1 MRISY
6 RVRSSR
12 ASTRLLPIV
21 AAIALLT
28 AACGGGDAAAPA
40 PAPAPA
46 PAAPADTEPAPQE
59 LRTVNIV
66 VSNYPVLHYATPFLV
81 GIENGLFEAEGVV
94 IGEITGGAGGGAVL
108 RNVLA
113 GDIGFALVAASAVVQ
128 GYLAG
133 APVVAIGGGIE
144 TVNELEFMT
153 SPLLTGVNTFEDLRN
168 LGRPVKCGFSNP
180 GAVTEALCYGLANYL
195 GLSIPD
201 QFETIAAGGVGEG
214 IPLLIDGTLDIFP
227 IPEPLPTLRGAGL
240 GPSLGPAGLFMPNL
254 QQLVAVTSPRFLEEH
269 PDVLEAI
276 MRGLINSIDVL
287 YADIDG
293 AIALYAANA
302 EIDEQAVRNTLALVT
317 AGNDY
322 NMGIKAESLEVFDV
336 IIEQSAG
343 IRNVPWSDVFDTRIM
358 RALGLDYPAFLDD

>member
-1 MRISY
+1 MPRM
-6 RVRSSR
+6 SR
-12 ASTRLLPIV
+12 RLLPVV
-21 AAIALLT
+21 AAVALLT

-46 PAAPADTEPAPQE
+46 PTTPGDAAPAPQGPT
-59 LRTVNIV
+59 TVNVV

-133 APVVAIGGGIE
+133 APIVAIGGGIE

-153 SPLLTGVNTFEDLRN
+153 SPLLSGVTTFEDLRD
-168 LGRPVKCGFSNP
+168 LGRPVRCGFSNP
-180 GAVTEALCYGLANYL
+180 GAVTEALCYGLANHL

-201 QFETIAAGGVGEG
+201 QLEPIAAGGVGEG

-240 GPSLGPAGLFMPNL
+240 GPSLGSAGTFMPNL
-254 QQLVAVTSPRFLEEH
+254 QQLIAVTSPQFLEENQ
-269 PDVLEAI
+269 DVLEAI
-276 MRGLINSIDVL
+276 MRGLINSIDLL
-287 YADIDG
+287 YEDLDG
-293 AIALYAANA
+293 AIALYTANA
-302 EIDEQAVRNTLALVT
+302 EIDEQAVRNTMALVT
-317 AGNDY
+317 GGNDY
-322 NMGIKAESLEVFDV
+322 NMGIRAESLEVFDV

-343 IRNVPWSDVFDTRIM
+343 ISNVPWSQVFDTRVM